1 MVLDTSALL
10 AILLDESESE
20 AIRIA
25 IEADATRLL
34 SAASLLETAM
44 VIETRFG
51 EHGGRELDLLLSRGA
66 IEVVA
71 FDREQASQARLAY
84 RAWGKGRHPAGLNFA
99 DCLSYALSK
108 TSGEPLCFKGKDFA
122 QTDVRRVRLG

>member
-10 AILLDESESE
+10 AILLDEPESE
-20 AIRIA
+20 DIRNA

-44 VIETRFG
+44 VIEARFG
-51 EHGGRELDLLLSRGA
+51 ESGGRELDLLLSRGA
-66 IEVVA
+66 IEIVA
-71 FDREQASQARLAY
+71 FDREQARHARLAY
-84 RAWGKGRHPAGLNFA
+84 REWGKGRHPAGLNFG
-99 DCLSYALSK
+99 DCFSYALSK

-122 QTDVRRVRLG
+122 RTDIHRVRLG